1 MAPAGSTAA
10 ASTIAVAD
18 KAPLPAPAEPDLKLE
33 NEVTL
38 YTPKDG
44 DVEETEGNLTIHAN
58 EIIIVDG
65 DNVVVKTQRL
75 RADRPGTGP
84 AASGPA
90 RILSHRRTR
99 WLVLPIGNSDQFVV
113 QVDRDDVPK
122 LMAALEARLG
132 RPVTM
137 VDGEPQFPKH

>member
-1 MAPAGSTAA
+1 MGTTASAAPAP
-10 ASTIAVAD
+10 VPD
-18 KAPLPAPAEPDLKLE
+18 KAPLPPPEPDLKLE

-44 DVEETEGNLTIHAN
+44 DVEETEGNLTVHGN
-58 EIIIVDG
+58 EIVIVDG

-75 RADRPGTGP
+75 RADRPGSGP
-84 AASGPA
+84 ATSGPA
-90 RILSHRRTR
+90 RIFSHRRTR
-99 WLVLPIGNSDQFVV
+99 WLVLPVGADQFVV